1 MPATNTTNIKLPVE
15 IAKDLV
21 SKVAD
26 TSVIQTLSVS
36 SPAIFANRASI
47 LFTQDPEAEIVG
59 ESAQHSSQTVGL
71 KPVDHTIKKLSVTVR
86 FSNEVQWADEDSQ
99 LQIVDA
105 IVDKSAAALGR
116 GLDYLVFHALNPATG
131 MPATGL
137 TALTAG
143 ATAVTATTDPA
154 ADLDALADAVDP
166 GYSISG
172 IGLSKAYASSLRK
185 GIKYYDIALRIYMGA
200 VLKRAHKWGFFG
212 KPETEVGTGKWN
224 DLSGLLLPESEEMRL
239 IRDIKDGTL
248 ETIQDVIERFT
259 EINENY
265 RVYQWAW
272 TYRMIL
278 EYYGIKEI
286 TAEDD
291 ERIKK
296 DYVEARRAWIAEIR
310 KDAQK
315 EFDMGDVEPEVFES
329 FVNSLDHEIDFEN

>member
-26 TSVIQTLSVS
+26 TSVIQTLSAS

-59 ESAQHSSQTVGL
+59 ESTQHSSQTVGL
-71 KPVDHTIKKLSVTVR
+71 KPVDHIIKKLSVTVR

-131 MPATGL
+131 MAASGL

-143 ATAVTATTDPA
+143 ATVVTATTDPA

-185 GIKYYDIALRIYMGA
+185 VRVKNTGLRMFPEIPINLNTGVVDGLAAATSNTVSGALAKTATKVLAVMGDFNLIKWGIVRDINIETIETGDPDGLGDLKRLGQIAYRAEVVYSYAVVDPKGFA
-200 VLKRAHKWGFFG
+200 VLKSA
-212 KPETEVGTGKWN
+212 
-224 DLSGLLLPESEEMRL
+224 
-239 IRDIKDGTL
+239 
-248 ETIQDVIERFT
+248 
-259 EINENY
+259 
-265 RVYQWAW
+265 
-272 TYRMIL
+272 
-278 EYYGIKEI
+278 
-286 TAEDD
+286 
-291 ERIKK
+291 
-296 DYVEARRAWIAEIR
+296 
-310 KDAQK
+310 
-315 EFDMGDVEPEVFES
+315 
-329 FVNSLDHEIDFEN
+329 

>member
-26 TSVIQTLSVS
+26 TSVIQTLSAS

-59 ESAQHSSQTVGL
+59 ESTQHSSQTVGL

-116 GLDYLVFHALNPATG
+116 GLDYLVFHGLNPATG
-131 MPATGL
+131 MAATGL

-185 GIKYYDIALRIYMGA
+185 VRVKNTGLRMFPEIPINLNTGVVDGLAAATSNTVSGALAKTATKVLAVMGDFNLIKWGIVRDINIETIETGDPDGLGDLKRLSQVAYRAEVVYSYAVIDPKGFA
-200 VLKRAHKWGFFG
+200 VLKSA
-212 KPETEVGTGKWN
+212 
-224 DLSGLLLPESEEMRL
+224 
-239 IRDIKDGTL
+239 
-248 ETIQDVIERFT
+248 
-259 EINENY
+259 
-265 RVYQWAW
+265 
-272 TYRMIL
+272 
-278 EYYGIKEI
+278 
-286 TAEDD
+286 
-291 ERIKK
+291 
-296 DYVEARRAWIAEIR
+296 
-310 KDAQK
+310 
-315 EFDMGDVEPEVFES
+315 
-329 FVNSLDHEIDFEN
+329 

>member
-26 TSVIQTLSVS
+26 TSVIQTLSAS

-59 ESAQHSSQTVGL
+59 ESTQHSSQTVGL

-116 GLDYLVFHALNPATG
+116 GLDYLVFHGLNPATG
-131 MPATGL
+131 MAASGL

-143 ATAVTATTDPA
+143 TTAVIATTDPA

-185 GIKYYDIALRIYMGA
+185 VRVKNTGLRMFPEIPINLNTGVVDGLAAATSNTVSGALAKTATKVLAVMGDFNLIKWGIVRDINIETIETGDPDGLGDLKRLGQIAYRAEVVYSYAVVDPKGFA
-200 VLKRAHKWGFFG
+200 VLKSA
-212 KPETEVGTGKWN
+212 
-224 DLSGLLLPESEEMRL
+224 
-239 IRDIKDGTL
+239 
-248 ETIQDVIERFT
+248 
-259 EINENY
+259 
-265 RVYQWAW
+265 
-272 TYRMIL
+272 
-278 EYYGIKEI
+278 
-286 TAEDD
+286 
-291 ERIKK
+291 
-296 DYVEARRAWIAEIR
+296 
-310 KDAQK
+310 
-315 EFDMGDVEPEVFES
+315 
-329 FVNSLDHEIDFEN
+329 

>member
-26 TSVIQTLSVS
+26 TSVIQTLSAS

-59 ESAQHSSQTVGL
+59 ESTQHSSQTVGL

-116 GLDYLVFHALNPATG
+116 GLDYLVFHGLNPATG
-131 MPATGL
+131 MAASGL

-185 GIKYYDIALRIYMGA
+185 VRVKNTGLRMFPEIPINLNTGVVDGLAAATSNTVSGTLAKTATKVLAVMGDFNLIKWGIVRDINIETIETGDPDGLGDLKRLGQIAYRAEVVYSYAVIDPKGFA
-200 VLKRAHKWGFFG
+200 VLKSA
-212 KPETEVGTGKWN
+212 
-224 DLSGLLLPESEEMRL
+224 
-239 IRDIKDGTL
+239 
-248 ETIQDVIERFT
+248 
-259 EINENY
+259 
-265 RVYQWAW
+265 
-272 TYRMIL
+272 
-278 EYYGIKEI
+278 
-286 TAEDD
+286 
-291 ERIKK
+291 
-296 DYVEARRAWIAEIR
+296 
-310 KDAQK
+310 
-315 EFDMGDVEPEVFES
+315 
-329 FVNSLDHEIDFEN
+329 

>member
-26 TSVIQTLSVS
+26 TSVIQTLSAS

-59 ESAQHSSQTVGL
+59 ESTQHSSQTVGL

-116 GLDYLVFHALNPATG
+116 GLDYLVFHGLNPATG
-131 MPATGL
+131 MAATGL
-137 TALTAG
+137 TALTTG
-143 ATAVTATTDPA
+143 ATVVTATADPA

-185 GIKYYDIALRIYMGA
+185 VRVKNTGLRMFPEIPINLNTGVVDGLAAATSNTVSGTLAKTATKVLAVMGDFNLIKWGIVRYINIETIETGDPDGLGDLKRLGQVAYRAEVVYSYAVIDPKGFA
-200 VLKRAHKWGFFG
+200 VLKSA
-212 KPETEVGTGKWN
+212 
-224 DLSGLLLPESEEMRL
+224 
-239 IRDIKDGTL
+239 
-248 ETIQDVIERFT
+248 
-259 EINENY
+259 
-265 RVYQWAW
+265 
-272 TYRMIL
+272 
-278 EYYGIKEI
+278 
-286 TAEDD
+286 
-291 ERIKK
+291 
-296 DYVEARRAWIAEIR
+296 
-310 KDAQK
+310 
-315 EFDMGDVEPEVFES
+315 
-329 FVNSLDHEIDFEN
+329 

>member
-21 SKVAD
+21 SKAAD
-26 TSVIQTLSVS
+26 TSVIQTLSAS

-59 ESAQHSSQTVGL
+59 ESTQHSSQTVGL

-116 GLDYLVFHALNPATG
+116 GLDYLVFHGLNPATG
-131 MPATGL
+131 MAATGL

-185 GIKYYDIALRIYMGA
+185 VRVKNTGLRMFPEIPINLNTGVVDGLAAATSNTVSGALAKTATKVLAVMGDFNLIKWGIVRDINIETIETGDPDGLGDLKRLGQVAYRAEVVYSYAVIDPKGFA
-200 VLKRAHKWGFFG
+200 VLKSA
-212 KPETEVGTGKWN
+212 
-224 DLSGLLLPESEEMRL
+224 
-239 IRDIKDGTL
+239 
-248 ETIQDVIERFT
+248 
-259 EINENY
+259 
-265 RVYQWAW
+265 
-272 TYRMIL
+272 
-278 EYYGIKEI
+278 
-286 TAEDD
+286 
-291 ERIKK
+291 
-296 DYVEARRAWIAEIR
+296 
-310 KDAQK
+310 
-315 EFDMGDVEPEVFES
+315 
-329 FVNSLDHEIDFEN
+329 

>member
-26 TSVIQTLSVS
+26 TSVIQTLSAS

-59 ESAQHSSQTVGL
+59 ESTQHSSQSVGL

-131 MPATGL
+131 MAASGL

-185 GIKYYDIALRIYMGA
+185 VRVKNTGLRMFPEIPINLNTGVVDGLAAATSNTVSGALAKTATKVLAVMGDYNLIKWGIVRDINIETIETGDPDGLGDLKRLGQIAYRAEVVYSYAVVDPKGFA
-200 VLKRAHKWGFFG
+200 VLKSA
-212 KPETEVGTGKWN
+212 
-224 DLSGLLLPESEEMRL
+224 
-239 IRDIKDGTL
+239 
-248 ETIQDVIERFT
+248 
-259 EINENY
+259 
-265 RVYQWAW
+265 
-272 TYRMIL
+272 
-278 EYYGIKEI
+278 
-286 TAEDD
+286 
-291 ERIKK
+291 
-296 DYVEARRAWIAEIR
+296 
-310 KDAQK
+310 
-315 EFDMGDVEPEVFES
+315 
-329 FVNSLDHEIDFEN
+329 

>member
-26 TSVIQTLSVS
+26 TSVIQTLSAS

-131 MPATGL
+131 MAASGL

-185 GIKYYDIALRIYMGA
+185 VRVKNTGLRMFPEIPINLNTGVVDGLAAATSNTVSGALAKTATKVLAVMGDFNLIKWGIVRDINIETIETGDPDGLGDLKRLGQIAYRAEVVYSYAVIDPKGFA
-200 VLKRAHKWGFFG
+200 VLKSA
-212 KPETEVGTGKWN
+212 
-224 DLSGLLLPESEEMRL
+224 
-239 IRDIKDGTL
+239 
-248 ETIQDVIERFT
+248 
-259 EINENY
+259 
-265 RVYQWAW
+265 
-272 TYRMIL
+272 
-278 EYYGIKEI
+278 
-286 TAEDD
+286 
-291 ERIKK
+291 
-296 DYVEARRAWIAEIR
+296 
-310 KDAQK
+310 
-315 EFDMGDVEPEVFES
+315 
-329 FVNSLDHEIDFEN
+329 

>member
-26 TSVIQTLSVS
+26 TSVIQTLSAS

-59 ESAQHSSQTVGL
+59 ESTQHSSQTVGL
-71 KPVDHTIKKLSVTVR
+71 KPVDHIIKKLSVTVR
-86 FSNEVQWADEDSQ
+86 FSNEIQWADEDSQ

-116 GLDYLVFHALNPATG
+116 GLDYLVFHGLNPATG
-131 MPATGL
+131 MAASGL

-185 GIKYYDIALRIYMGA
+185 VRVKNTGLRMFPEIPINLNTGVVDGLAAATSNTVSGALAKTATKVLAVMGDFNLIKWGIVRDINIETIETGDPDGLGDLKRLGQVAYRAEVVYSYAVIDPKGFA
-200 VLKRAHKWGFFG
+200 VLKSA
-212 KPETEVGTGKWN
+212 
-224 DLSGLLLPESEEMRL
+224 
-239 IRDIKDGTL
+239 
-248 ETIQDVIERFT
+248 
-259 EINENY
+259 
-265 RVYQWAW
+265 
-272 TYRMIL
+272 
-278 EYYGIKEI
+278 
-286 TAEDD
+286 
-291 ERIKK
+291 
-296 DYVEARRAWIAEIR
+296 
-310 KDAQK
+310 
-315 EFDMGDVEPEVFES
+315 
-329 FVNSLDHEIDFEN
+329 

>member
-26 TSVIQTLSVS
+26 TSVIQTLSAS

-59 ESAQHSSQTVGL
+59 ESTQHSSQTVGL

-116 GLDYLVFHALNPATG
+116 GLDYLVFHGLNPATG
-131 MPATGL
+131 MAATGL

-143 ATAVTATTDPA
+143 AAAVTATTDPA

-185 GIKYYDIALRIYMGA
+185 VRVKNTGLRMFPEIPINLNTGVVDGLAAATSNTVSGTLAKTATKVLAVMGDFNLIKWGIVRDINIETIETGDPDGLGDLKRLGQIAYRAEVVYSYAVIDPKGFA
-200 VLKRAHKWGFFG
+200 VLKSA
-212 KPETEVGTGKWN
+212 
-224 DLSGLLLPESEEMRL
+224 
-239 IRDIKDGTL
+239 
-248 ETIQDVIERFT
+248 
-259 EINENY
+259 
-265 RVYQWAW
+265 
-272 TYRMIL
+272 
-278 EYYGIKEI
+278 
-286 TAEDD
+286 
-291 ERIKK
+291 
-296 DYVEARRAWIAEIR
+296 
-310 KDAQK
+310 
-315 EFDMGDVEPEVFES
+315 
-329 FVNSLDHEIDFEN
+329 

>member
-26 TSVIQTLSVS
+26 TSVIQTLSAS

-59 ESAQHSSQTVGL
+59 ESTQHSSQSVGL
-71 KPVDHTIKKLSVTVR
+71 KPVDHIIKKLSVTVR

-131 MPATGL
+131 MAASGL
-137 TALTAG
+137 TALTAD

-185 GIKYYDIALRIYMGA
+185 VRVKNTGLRMFPEIPINLNTGVVDGLAAATSNTVSGALAKTATKVLAVMGDFNLIKWGIVRDINIETIETGDPDGLGDLKRLGQIAYRAEVVYSYAVVDPKGFA
-200 VLKRAHKWGFFG
+200 VLKSA
-212 KPETEVGTGKWN
+212 
-224 DLSGLLLPESEEMRL
+224 
-239 IRDIKDGTL
+239 
-248 ETIQDVIERFT
+248 
-259 EINENY
+259 
-265 RVYQWAW
+265 
-272 TYRMIL
+272 
-278 EYYGIKEI
+278 
-286 TAEDD
+286 
-291 ERIKK
+291 
-296 DYVEARRAWIAEIR
+296 
-310 KDAQK
+310 
-315 EFDMGDVEPEVFES
+315 
-329 FVNSLDHEIDFEN
+329 

>member
-26 TSVIQTLSVS
+26 TSVIQTLSAS

-59 ESAQHSSQTVGL
+59 ESTQHSSQTVGL
-71 KPVDHTIKKLSVTVR
+71 KPVDHIIKKLSVTVR
-86 FSNEVQWADEDSQ
+86 FSNEVQLADEDSQ

-131 MPATGL
+131 MAASGL

-185 GIKYYDIALRIYMGA
+185 VRVKNTGLRMFPEIPINLNTGVVDGLAAATSNTVSGILAKTATKVLAVMGDFNLIKWGIVRDINIETIETGDPDGLGDLKRLGQIAYRAEVVYSYAVIDPKGFA
-200 VLKRAHKWGFFG
+200 VLKSA
-212 KPETEVGTGKWN
+212 
-224 DLSGLLLPESEEMRL
+224 
-239 IRDIKDGTL
+239 
-248 ETIQDVIERFT
+248 
-259 EINENY
+259 
-265 RVYQWAW
+265 
-272 TYRMIL
+272 
-278 EYYGIKEI
+278 
-286 TAEDD
+286 
-291 ERIKK
+291 
-296 DYVEARRAWIAEIR
+296 
-310 KDAQK
+310 
-315 EFDMGDVEPEVFES
+315 
-329 FVNSLDHEIDFEN
+329 

>member
-26 TSVIQTLSVS
+26 TSVIQTLSAS

-59 ESAQHSSQTVGL
+59 ESTQHSSQTVGL

-131 MPATGL
+131 MAATGL

-185 GIKYYDIALRIYMGA
+185 VRVKNTGLRMFPEIPINLNTGVVDGLAAATSNTVSGTLAKTATKVLAVMGDFNLIKWGIVRDINIETIETGDPDGLGDLKRLGQIAYRAEVVYSYAVIDPKGFA
-200 VLKRAHKWGFFG
+200 VLKSA
-212 KPETEVGTGKWN
+212 
-224 DLSGLLLPESEEMRL
+224 
-239 IRDIKDGTL
+239 
-248 ETIQDVIERFT
+248 
-259 EINENY
+259 
-265 RVYQWAW
+265 
-272 TYRMIL
+272 
-278 EYYGIKEI
+278 
-286 TAEDD
+286 
-291 ERIKK
+291 
-296 DYVEARRAWIAEIR
+296 
-310 KDAQK
+310 
-315 EFDMGDVEPEVFES
+315 
-329 FVNSLDHEIDFEN
+329 

>member
-26 TSVIQTLSVS
+26 TSVIQTLSAS

-59 ESAQHSSQTVGL
+59 ESTQHSSQTVGL
-71 KPVDHTIKKLSVTVR
+71 KPVDHIIKKLSVTVR
-86 FSNEVQWADEDSQ
+86 FSNEVKWADEDSQ

-105 IVDKSAAALGR
+105 IVDKSADALGR

-131 MPATGL
+131 MAASGL

-185 GIKYYDIALRIYMGA
+185 VRVKNTGLRMFPEIPINLNTGVVDGLAAATSNTVSGALAKTPTKVLAVMGDYNLIKWGIVRDINIETIETGDPDGLGDLKRLSQIAYRAEVVYSYAVIDPKGFA
-200 VLKRAHKWGFFG
+200 VLKSA
-212 KPETEVGTGKWN
+212 
-224 DLSGLLLPESEEMRL
+224 
-239 IRDIKDGTL
+239 
-248 ETIQDVIERFT
+248 
-259 EINENY
+259 
-265 RVYQWAW
+265 
-272 TYRMIL
+272 
-278 EYYGIKEI
+278 
-286 TAEDD
+286 
-291 ERIKK
+291 
-296 DYVEARRAWIAEIR
+296 
-310 KDAQK
+310 
-315 EFDMGDVEPEVFES
+315 
-329 FVNSLDHEIDFEN
+329 

>member
-26 TSVIQTLSVS
+26 TSVIQTLSAS

-59 ESAQHSSQTVGL
+59 ESTQHSSQTVGL

-131 MPATGL
+131 MAASGL

-185 GIKYYDIALRIYMGA
+185 VRVKNTGLRMFPEIPINLNTGVVDGLAAATSNTVSGALAKTATKVLAIMGDFNLIKWGNVRDINIETIETGDPDGLGDLKRLGQVAYRAEVVYSYAVIDPKGFA
-200 VLKRAHKWGFFG
+200 VLKSA
-212 KPETEVGTGKWN
+212 
-224 DLSGLLLPESEEMRL
+224 
-239 IRDIKDGTL
+239 
-248 ETIQDVIERFT
+248 
-259 EINENY
+259 
-265 RVYQWAW
+265 
-272 TYRMIL
+272 
-278 EYYGIKEI
+278 
-286 TAEDD
+286 
-291 ERIKK
+291 
-296 DYVEARRAWIAEIR
+296 
-310 KDAQK
+310 
-315 EFDMGDVEPEVFES
+315 
-329 FVNSLDHEIDFEN
+329 

>member
-26 TSVIQTLSVS
+26 TSVIQTLSAS

-59 ESAQHSSQTVGL
+59 ESTQHSSQTVGL
-71 KPVDHTIKKLSVTVR
+71 KPVDHIIKKLSVTVR
-86 FSNEVQWADEDSQ
+86 FSDEVKWADEDSQ

-131 MPATGL
+131 MAASGL

-143 ATAVTATTDPA
+143 ATVVTATTDPA

-185 GIKYYDIALRIYMGA
+185 VRVKNTGLRMFPEIPINLNTGVVDGLAAATSNTVSGALAKTATKVLAVMGDFNLIKWGIVRDINIETIETGDPDGLGDLKRLGQVAYRAEVVYSYAVIDPKGFA
-200 VLKRAHKWGFFG
+200 VLKSA
-212 KPETEVGTGKWN
+212 
-224 DLSGLLLPESEEMRL
+224 
-239 IRDIKDGTL
+239 
-248 ETIQDVIERFT
+248 
-259 EINENY
+259 
-265 RVYQWAW
+265 
-272 TYRMIL
+272 
-278 EYYGIKEI
+278 
-286 TAEDD
+286 
-291 ERIKK
+291 
-296 DYVEARRAWIAEIR
+296 
-310 KDAQK
+310 
-315 EFDMGDVEPEVFES
+315 
-329 FVNSLDHEIDFEN
+329 

>member
-26 TSVIQTLSVS
+26 TSVIQTLSAS

-59 ESAQHSSQTVGL
+59 ESTQHSSQSVGL
-71 KPVDHTIKKLSVTVR
+71 KPVDHIIKKLSVTVR

-116 GLDYLVFHALNPATG
+116 GLDYLVFHGLNPATG
-131 MPATGL
+131 MAASGL

-185 GIKYYDIALRIYMGA
+185 VRVKNTGLRMFPEIPINLNTGVVDGLAAATSNTVSGTLAKTATKVLAVMGDFNLIKWGIVREINIETIETGDPDGLGDLKRLGQVAYRAEVVYSYAVIDPKGFA
-200 VLKRAHKWGFFG
+200 VLKSA
-212 KPETEVGTGKWN
+212 
-224 DLSGLLLPESEEMRL
+224 
-239 IRDIKDGTL
+239 
-248 ETIQDVIERFT
+248 
-259 EINENY
+259 
-265 RVYQWAW
+265 
-272 TYRMIL
+272 
-278 EYYGIKEI
+278 
-286 TAEDD
+286 
-291 ERIKK
+291 
-296 DYVEARRAWIAEIR
+296 
-310 KDAQK
+310 
-315 EFDMGDVEPEVFES
+315 
-329 FVNSLDHEIDFEN
+329 

>member
-26 TSVIQTLSVS
+26 TSVIQTLSAS

-59 ESAQHSSQTVGL
+59 ESTQHSSQTVGL

-143 ATAVTATTDPA
+143 ATAVTATADAA

-185 GIKYYDIALRIYMGA
+185 VRVKNTGLRMFPEIPINLNTGVVDGLAAATSNTVSGTLAKTATKVLAVMGDFNLIKWGIVRDINIETIETGDPDGLGDLKRLGQIAYRAEVVYSYAVIDPKGFA
-200 VLKRAHKWGFFG
+200 VLKSA
-212 KPETEVGTGKWN
+212 
-224 DLSGLLLPESEEMRL
+224 
-239 IRDIKDGTL
+239 
-248 ETIQDVIERFT
+248 
-259 EINENY
+259 
-265 RVYQWAW
+265 
-272 TYRMIL
+272 
-278 EYYGIKEI
+278 
-286 TAEDD
+286 
-291 ERIKK
+291 
-296 DYVEARRAWIAEIR
+296 
-310 KDAQK
+310 
-315 EFDMGDVEPEVFES
+315 
-329 FVNSLDHEIDFEN
+329 

>member
-26 TSVIQTLSVS
+26 TSVIQTLSAS

-59 ESAQHSSQTVGL
+59 ESTQHSSQTVGL
-71 KPVDHTIKKLSVTVR
+71 KPVDHIIKKLSVTVR

-116 GLDYLVFHALNPATG
+116 GLDYLVFHGLNPATG
-131 MPATGL
+131 MAATGL

-143 ATAVTATTDPA
+143 ATAVTATSDPA

-185 GIKYYDIALRIYMGA
+185 VRVKNTGLRMFPEIPINLNTGVVDGLAAATSNTVSGALAKTATKVLAVMGDFNLIKWGIVRDINIETIETGDPDGLGDLKRLGQVAYRAEVVYSYAVIDPKGFA
-200 VLKRAHKWGFFG
+200 VLKSA
-212 KPETEVGTGKWN
+212 
-224 DLSGLLLPESEEMRL
+224 
-239 IRDIKDGTL
+239 
-248 ETIQDVIERFT
+248 
-259 EINENY
+259 
-265 RVYQWAW
+265 
-272 TYRMIL
+272 
-278 EYYGIKEI
+278 
-286 TAEDD
+286 
-291 ERIKK
+291 
-296 DYVEARRAWIAEIR
+296 
-310 KDAQK
+310 
-315 EFDMGDVEPEVFES
+315 
-329 FVNSLDHEIDFEN
+329 

>member
-26 TSVIQTLSVS
+26 TSVIQTLSAS

-59 ESAQHSSQTVGL
+59 ESTQHSSQTVGL

-116 GLDYLVFHALNPATG
+116 GLDYLVFHGLNPATG
-131 MPATGL
+131 MAATGL

-185 GIKYYDIALRIYMGA
+185 VRVKNTGLRMFPEIPINLNTGVVDGLAAATSNTVSGALAKTATKVLAVMGDFNLIKWGIVRDIDIETIETGDPDGLGDLKRLGQVAYRAEVVYSYAVIDPKGFA
-200 VLKRAHKWGFFG
+200 VLKSA
-212 KPETEVGTGKWN
+212 
-224 DLSGLLLPESEEMRL
+224 
-239 IRDIKDGTL
+239 
-248 ETIQDVIERFT
+248 
-259 EINENY
+259 
-265 RVYQWAW
+265 
-272 TYRMIL
+272 
-278 EYYGIKEI
+278 
-286 TAEDD
+286 
-291 ERIKK
+291 
-296 DYVEARRAWIAEIR
+296 
-310 KDAQK
+310 
-315 EFDMGDVEPEVFES
+315 
-329 FVNSLDHEIDFEN
+329 

>member
-26 TSVIQTLSVS
+26 TSVIQTLSAS

-59 ESAQHSSQTVGL
+59 ESTQHSSQTVGL

-116 GLDYLVFHALNPATG
+116 GLDYLVFHGLNPATG
-131 MPATGL
+131 MAATGL

-185 GIKYYDIALRIYMGA
+185 VRVKNTGLRMFPEIPVNLNTGVVDGLAAATSNTVSGTLAKTATKVLAVMGDFNLIKWGIVRDINIETIETGDPDGLGDLKRLGQIAYRAEVVYSYAVIDPKGFA
-200 VLKRAHKWGFFG
+200 VLKSA
-212 KPETEVGTGKWN
+212 
-224 DLSGLLLPESEEMRL
+224 
-239 IRDIKDGTL
+239 
-248 ETIQDVIERFT
+248 
-259 EINENY
+259 
-265 RVYQWAW
+265 
-272 TYRMIL
+272 
-278 EYYGIKEI
+278 
-286 TAEDD
+286 
-291 ERIKK
+291 
-296 DYVEARRAWIAEIR
+296 
-310 KDAQK
+310 
-315 EFDMGDVEPEVFES
+315 
-329 FVNSLDHEIDFEN
+329 

>member
-1 MPATNTTNIKLPVE
+1 MPTTNTTNIKLPVE

-26 TSVIQTLSVS
+26 TSVIQTLSAS

-59 ESAQHSSQTVGL
+59 ESTQHSSQTVGL

-99 LQIVDA
+99 IQIVDA

-116 GLDYLVFHALNPATG
+116 GLDYLVFHGLNPATG
-131 MPATGL
+131 MAVTGL

-185 GIKYYDIALRIYMGA
+185 VRVKNTGLRMFPEIPINLNTGVVDGLAAATSNTVSGALAKTATKVLAVMGDFNLIKWGIVRDINIETIETGDPDGLGDLKRLGQVAYRAEVVYSYAVIDPKGFA
-200 VLKRAHKWGFFG
+200 VLKSA
-212 KPETEVGTGKWN
+212 
-224 DLSGLLLPESEEMRL
+224 
-239 IRDIKDGTL
+239 
-248 ETIQDVIERFT
+248 
-259 EINENY
+259 
-265 RVYQWAW
+265 
-272 TYRMIL
+272 
-278 EYYGIKEI
+278 
-286 TAEDD
+286 
-291 ERIKK
+291 
-296 DYVEARRAWIAEIR
+296 
-310 KDAQK
+310 
-315 EFDMGDVEPEVFES
+315 
-329 FVNSLDHEIDFEN
+329 

>member
-26 TSVIQTLSVS
+26 TSVIQTLSAS

-71 KPVDHTIKKLSVTVR
+71 KPVDHVIKKLSVTVR
-86 FSNEVQWADEDSQ
+86 FSDEVKLADEDSQ

-154 ADLDALADAVDP
+154 ADLDALADAVDQ

-185 GIKYYDIALRIYMGA
+185 VRVKNTGLRMFPEIPINLNTGVVDGLAAATSNTVSGALAKTATKVLAVMGDFNLIKWGIVRDINIETIETGDPDGLGDLKRLGQVAYRAEVVYSYAVIDPKGFA
-200 VLKRAHKWGFFG
+200 VLKSA
-212 KPETEVGTGKWN
+212 
-224 DLSGLLLPESEEMRL
+224 
-239 IRDIKDGTL
+239 
-248 ETIQDVIERFT
+248 
-259 EINENY
+259 
-265 RVYQWAW
+265 
-272 TYRMIL
+272 
-278 EYYGIKEI
+278 
-286 TAEDD
+286 
-291 ERIKK
+291 
-296 DYVEARRAWIAEIR
+296 
-310 KDAQK
+310 
-315 EFDMGDVEPEVFES
+315 
-329 FVNSLDHEIDFEN
+329 

>member
-26 TSVIQTLSVS
+26 TSVIQTLSAS

-59 ESAQHSSQTVGL
+59 ESTQHSSQTVGL

-86 FSNEVQWADEDSQ
+86 FSNEVQWADEDGQ

-131 MPATGL
+131 MAATGL
-137 TALTAG
+137 TALTTG
-143 ATAVTATTDPA
+143 ATVVTATTDPA

-185 GIKYYDIALRIYMGA
+185 VRVKNTGLRMFPEIPINLNTGVVDGLAAATSNTVSGTLAKTPTKVLAVMGDFNLIKWGIVRDINIETIETGDPDGLGDLKRLGQVAYRAEVVYSYAVIDPKGFA
-200 VLKRAHKWGFFG
+200 VLKSA
-212 KPETEVGTGKWN
+212 
-224 DLSGLLLPESEEMRL
+224 
-239 IRDIKDGTL
+239 
-248 ETIQDVIERFT
+248 
-259 EINENY
+259 
-265 RVYQWAW
+265 
-272 TYRMIL
+272 
-278 EYYGIKEI
+278 
-286 TAEDD
+286 
-291 ERIKK
+291 
-296 DYVEARRAWIAEIR
+296 
-310 KDAQK
+310 
-315 EFDMGDVEPEVFES
+315 
-329 FVNSLDHEIDFEN
+329 

>member
-26 TSVIQTLSVS
+26 TSVIQTLSAS

-59 ESAQHSSQTVGL
+59 ESTQHSSQTVGL

-143 ATAVTATTDPA
+143 ATAVTATTDAA

-185 GIKYYDIALRIYMGA
+185 VRVKNTGLRMFPEIPINLNTGVVDGLAAATSNTVSGALAKTATKVLAIMGDFNLIKWGIVRDINIETIETGDPDGLGDLKRLGQVAYRAEVVYSYAVIDPKGFA
-200 VLKRAHKWGFFG
+200 VLKSA
-212 KPETEVGTGKWN
+212 
-224 DLSGLLLPESEEMRL
+224 
-239 IRDIKDGTL
+239 
-248 ETIQDVIERFT
+248 
-259 EINENY
+259 
-265 RVYQWAW
+265 
-272 TYRMIL
+272 
-278 EYYGIKEI
+278 
-286 TAEDD
+286 
-291 ERIKK
+291 
-296 DYVEARRAWIAEIR
+296 
-310 KDAQK
+310 
-315 EFDMGDVEPEVFES
+315 
-329 FVNSLDHEIDFEN
+329 

>member
-26 TSVIQTLSVS
+26 TSVIQTLSAS

-59 ESAQHSSQTVGL
+59 ESTQHSSQTVGL
-71 KPVDHTIKKLSVTVR
+71 KPVDHIIKKLSVTVR

-131 MPATGL
+131 MAASGL

-185 GIKYYDIALRIYMGA
+185 VRVKNTGLRMFPEIPINLNTGVVDGLAAATSNTVSGALAKTATKVLAVMGDFNLIKWGIVRDINIETIETGDPDGLGDLKRLGQIAYRAEVVYSYAVIDPKGFA
-200 VLKRAHKWGFFG
+200 VLKSA
-212 KPETEVGTGKWN
+212 
-224 DLSGLLLPESEEMRL
+224 
-239 IRDIKDGTL
+239 
-248 ETIQDVIERFT
+248 
-259 EINENY
+259 
-265 RVYQWAW
+265 
-272 TYRMIL
+272 
-278 EYYGIKEI
+278 
-286 TAEDD
+286 
-291 ERIKK
+291 
-296 DYVEARRAWIAEIR
+296 
-310 KDAQK
+310 
-315 EFDMGDVEPEVFES
+315 
-329 FVNSLDHEIDFEN
+329 

>member
-26 TSVIQTLSVS
+26 TSVIQTLSAS

-59 ESAQHSSQTVGL
+59 ESTQHSSQTVGL

-116 GLDYLVFHALNPATG
+116 GLDYLVFHGLNPATG
-131 MPATGL
+131 MAATGL
-137 TALTAG
+137 TALTTG
-143 ATAVTATTDPA
+143 ATTVTATTDPA

-185 GIKYYDIALRIYMGA
+185 VRVKNTGLRMFPEIPINLNTGVVDGLAAATSNTVSGTLAKTATKVLAVMGDFNLIKWGIVRDINIETIETGDPDGLGDLKRLGQIAYRAEVVYSYAVIDPKGFA
-200 VLKRAHKWGFFG
+200 VLKSA
-212 KPETEVGTGKWN
+212 
-224 DLSGLLLPESEEMRL
+224 
-239 IRDIKDGTL
+239 
-248 ETIQDVIERFT
+248 
-259 EINENY
+259 
-265 RVYQWAW
+265 
-272 TYRMIL
+272 
-278 EYYGIKEI
+278 
-286 TAEDD
+286 
-291 ERIKK
+291 
-296 DYVEARRAWIAEIR
+296 
-310 KDAQK
+310 
-315 EFDMGDVEPEVFES
+315 
-329 FVNSLDHEIDFEN
+329 

>member
-26 TSVIQTLSVS
+26 TSVIQTLSAS

-59 ESAQHSSQTVGL
+59 ESTQHSSQTVGL
-71 KPVDHTIKKLSVTVR
+71 KPVDHIIKKLSVTVR
-86 FSNEVQWADEDSQ
+86 FSDEVKWADEDSQ

-131 MPATGL
+131 MAASGL

-185 GIKYYDIALRIYMGA
+185 VRVKNTGLRMFPEIPINLNTGVVDGLAAATSNTVSGALAKTATKVLAVMGDFNLIKWGIVRDINIETIETGDPDGLGDLKRLGQVAYRAEVVYSYAVIDPKGFA
-200 VLKRAHKWGFFG
+200 VLKSA
-212 KPETEVGTGKWN
+212 
-224 DLSGLLLPESEEMRL
+224 
-239 IRDIKDGTL
+239 
-248 ETIQDVIERFT
+248 
-259 EINENY
+259 
-265 RVYQWAW
+265 
-272 TYRMIL
+272 
-278 EYYGIKEI
+278 
-286 TAEDD
+286 
-291 ERIKK
+291 
-296 DYVEARRAWIAEIR
+296 
-310 KDAQK
+310 
-315 EFDMGDVEPEVFES
+315 
-329 FVNSLDHEIDFEN
+329 

>member
-26 TSVIQTLSVS
+26 TSVIQTLSAS

-59 ESAQHSSQTVGL
+59 ESTQHSSQTVGL
-71 KPVDHTIKKLSVTVR
+71 KPVDHIIKKLSVTVR

-116 GLDYLVFHALNPATG
+116 GLDYLVFHGLNPATG
-131 MPATGL
+131 MAASGL

-143 ATAVTATTDPA
+143 ATTVTATTDPA

-185 GIKYYDIALRIYMGA
+185 VRVKNTGLRMFPEIPINLNTGVVDGLAAATSNTVSGALAKTATKVLAVMGDFNLIKWGIVRDINIETIETGDPDGLGDLKRLGQIAYRAEVVYSYAVVDPKGFA
-200 VLKRAHKWGFFG
+200 VLKSA
-212 KPETEVGTGKWN
+212 
-224 DLSGLLLPESEEMRL
+224 
-239 IRDIKDGTL
+239 
-248 ETIQDVIERFT
+248 
-259 EINENY
+259 
-265 RVYQWAW
+265 
-272 TYRMIL
+272 
-278 EYYGIKEI
+278 
-286 TAEDD
+286 
-291 ERIKK
+291 
-296 DYVEARRAWIAEIR
+296 
-310 KDAQK
+310 
-315 EFDMGDVEPEVFES
+315 
-329 FVNSLDHEIDFEN
+329 

>member
-26 TSVIQTLSVS
+26 TSVIQTLSAS

-59 ESAQHSSQTVGL
+59 ESTQHSSQTVGL

-116 GLDYLVFHALNPATG
+116 GLDYLVFHGLNPATG
-131 MPATGL
+131 MAASGL

-143 ATAVTATTDPA
+143 ATVVTATTDPA

-185 GIKYYDIALRIYMGA
+185 VRVKNTGLRMFPEIPINLNTGVVDGLAAATSNTVSGALAKTATKVLAVMGDFNLIKWGIVRDINIETIETGDPDGLGDLKRLGQVAYRAEVVYSYAVIDPKGFA
-200 VLKRAHKWGFFG
+200 VLKSA
-212 KPETEVGTGKWN
+212 
-224 DLSGLLLPESEEMRL
+224 
-239 IRDIKDGTL
+239 
-248 ETIQDVIERFT
+248 
-259 EINENY
+259 
-265 RVYQWAW
+265 
-272 TYRMIL
+272 
-278 EYYGIKEI
+278 
-286 TAEDD
+286 
-291 ERIKK
+291 
-296 DYVEARRAWIAEIR
+296 
-310 KDAQK
+310 
-315 EFDMGDVEPEVFES
+315 
-329 FVNSLDHEIDFEN
+329 

>member
-26 TSVIQTLSVS
+26 TSVIQTLSAS

-59 ESAQHSSQTVGL
+59 ESTQHSSQTVGL
-71 KPVDHTIKKLSVTVR
+71 KPVDHIIKKLSVTVR

-116 GLDYLVFHALNPATG
+116 GLDYLVFHGLNPATG
-131 MPATGL
+131 MAATGL
-137 TALTAG
+137 TALTTG
-143 ATAVTATTDPA
+143 ATTVTATTDPA

-185 GIKYYDIALRIYMGA
+185 VRVKNTGLRMFPEIPINLNTGVVDGLAAATSNTVSGTLAKTATKVLAVMGDFNLIKWGIVRDINIETIETGDPDGLGDLKRLGQIAYRAEVVYSYAVIDPKGFA
-200 VLKRAHKWGFFG
+200 VLKSA
-212 KPETEVGTGKWN
+212 
-224 DLSGLLLPESEEMRL
+224 
-239 IRDIKDGTL
+239 
-248 ETIQDVIERFT
+248 
-259 EINENY
+259 
-265 RVYQWAW
+265 
-272 TYRMIL
+272 
-278 EYYGIKEI
+278 
-286 TAEDD
+286 
-291 ERIKK
+291 
-296 DYVEARRAWIAEIR
+296 
-310 KDAQK
+310 
-315 EFDMGDVEPEVFES
+315 
-329 FVNSLDHEIDFEN
+329 

>member
-26 TSVIQTLSVS
+26 TSVIQTLSAS

-59 ESAQHSSQTVGL
+59 ESTQHSSQTVGL
-71 KPVDHTIKKLSVTVR
+71 NPVDYIIKKLSVTVR

-116 GLDYLVFHALNPATG
+116 GLDYLVFHGLNPATG
-131 MPATGL
+131 MAAAGL
-137 TALTAG
+137 TALTTG
-143 ATAVTATTDPA
+143 ATTVTATTDPA

-185 GIKYYDIALRIYMGA
+185 VRVKNTGLRMFPEIPINLNTGVVDGLAAATSNTVSGALAKTATKVLAVMGDFNLIKWGIVRDINIETIETGDPDGLGDLKRLGHIAYRAEVVYSYAVIDPKGFA
-200 VLKRAHKWGFFG
+200 VLKSA
-212 KPETEVGTGKWN
+212 
-224 DLSGLLLPESEEMRL
+224 
-239 IRDIKDGTL
+239 
-248 ETIQDVIERFT
+248 
-259 EINENY
+259 
-265 RVYQWAW
+265 
-272 TYRMIL
+272 
-278 EYYGIKEI
+278 
-286 TAEDD
+286 
-291 ERIKK
+291 
-296 DYVEARRAWIAEIR
+296 
-310 KDAQK
+310 
-315 EFDMGDVEPEVFES
+315 
-329 FVNSLDHEIDFEN
+329 

>member
-26 TSVIQTLSVS
+26 TSVIQTLSAS

-59 ESAQHSSQTVGL
+59 ESTQHSSQTVGL

-116 GLDYLVFHALNPATG
+116 GLDYLVFHGLNPATG
-131 MPATGL
+131 MAASGL

-154 ADLDALADAVDP
+154 ADLDALADAVGP

-185 GIKYYDIALRIYMGA
+185 VRVKNTGLRMFPEIPINLNTGVVDGLAAATSNTVSGALAKTATKVLAVMGDFNLIKWGIVRDINIETIETGDPDGLGDLKRLGQIAYRAEVVYSYAVVDPKGFA
-200 VLKRAHKWGFFG
+200 VLKSA
-212 KPETEVGTGKWN
+212 
-224 DLSGLLLPESEEMRL
+224 
-239 IRDIKDGTL
+239 
-248 ETIQDVIERFT
+248 
-259 EINENY
+259 
-265 RVYQWAW
+265 
-272 TYRMIL
+272 
-278 EYYGIKEI
+278 
-286 TAEDD
+286 
-291 ERIKK
+291 
-296 DYVEARRAWIAEIR
+296 
-310 KDAQK
+310 
-315 EFDMGDVEPEVFES
+315 
-329 FVNSLDHEIDFEN
+329 

>member
-26 TSVIQTLSVS
+26 TSVIQTLSAS

-59 ESAQHSSQTVGL
+59 ESTQHSSQSVGL

-131 MPATGL
+131 MAASGL

-185 GIKYYDIALRIYMGA
+185 VRVKNTGLRMFPEIPINLNTGVVDGLAAATSNTVSGALAKTATKVLAVMGDFNLIKWGIVRDINIETIETGDPDGLGDLKRLGQVAYRAEVVYSYAVIDPKGFA
-200 VLKRAHKWGFFG
+200 VLKSA
-212 KPETEVGTGKWN
+212 
-224 DLSGLLLPESEEMRL
+224 
-239 IRDIKDGTL
+239 
-248 ETIQDVIERFT
+248 
-259 EINENY
+259 
-265 RVYQWAW
+265 
-272 TYRMIL
+272 
-278 EYYGIKEI
+278 
-286 TAEDD
+286 
-291 ERIKK
+291 
-296 DYVEARRAWIAEIR
+296 
-310 KDAQK
+310 
-315 EFDMGDVEPEVFES
+315 
-329 FVNSLDHEIDFEN
+329 